1 MTSRRAFV
9 SLALGSAALAATGA
23 RAQPATTS
31 WPTRP
36 IRMLMPFAAGSGFD
50 TIVRFTCGR
59 LGEELGQPIIVENMP
74 GAGGIIATQTAAR
87 ATPDGYTM
95 IFQSLSTAVV
105 LAAAYPKLPYDPI
118 GDFRGVVGVS
128 QYPLIMITHPDVPAK
143 NLKEFI
149 ALLKANPGKF
159 SYGSSGIGTGQHLAV
174 ELFKTMA
181 GVDMVHVPYKGSAP
195 AATDLIANRI
205 QLLIEAVPSSI
216 PRIAQGQIR
225 PLAVTTLKRTPA
237 LPDVPTADEAG
248 VPGYEVPFWNGI
260 FAPKDVPRAII
271 EKMAAAATKILR
283 QPGTLAKFKEL
294 GAEDMNMTLE
304 PFEKY
309 WKDQIALYKKI
320 VATSGVKLEMQ

>member
-1 MTSRRAFV
+1 VTDRRTFV
-9 SLALGSAALAATGA
+9 SLALAQAALAAGGA
-23 RAQPATTS
+23 AQAQAPIA
-31 WPTRP
+31 WPTRTV
-36 IRMLMPFAAGSGFD
+36 RMLMPFAAGSGFD
-50 TIVRFTCGR
+50 TIVRYTCGR
-59 LGEELGQPIIVENMP
+59 IGEELGQSFIVENMP

-87 ATPDGYTM
+87 AAPDGYTM

-105 LAAAYPKLPYDPI
+105 LAAAYQKLPYDPI
-118 GDFRGVVGVS
+118 GDFRGIVGVS
-128 QYPLIMITHPDVPAK
+128 QYPLIMITHPDVPVK
-143 NLKEFI
+143 DLKEFI

-195 AATDLIANRI
+195 AATDLLANRI

-216 PRIAQGQIR
+216 PRIAAGQIR

-248 VPGYEVPFWNGI
+248 VPGYELPFWNGI
-260 FAPKDVPRAII
+260 FAP
-271 EKMAAAATKILR
+271 AATPRPIVEKLAATATKVLR
-283 QPGTLAKFKEL
+283 QPATIAKFKEL
-294 GAEDMNMTLE
+294 GAEDMGMTLE

-309 WKDQIALYKKI
+309 WKEQIALYRKV
-320 VATSGVKLEMQ
+320 VATSGVKLEMN

>member
-1 MTSRRAFV
+1 VTDRRTFV
-9 SLALGSAALAATGA
+9 SLALAQATLATTGIA
-23 RAQPATTS
+23 RAQAPTQ
-31 WPTRP
+31 WPTRSV
-36 IRMLMPFAAGSGFD
+36 RMLMPFAAGSGFD
-50 TIVRFTCGR
+50 TIVRYTCGKI
-59 LGEELGQPIIVENMP
+59 GDELGQPFVVENMP
-74 GAGGIIATQTAAR
+74 GGGGIIATQVAAR
-87 ATPDGYTM
+87 AAPDGYTM

-105 LAAAYPKLPYDPI
+105 LAAAYQKLPYDPI
-118 GDFRGVVGVS
+118 GDFRGIVGVS

-181 GVDMVHVPYKGSAP
+181 GVDLVHVPYKGSAP
-195 AATDLIANRI
+195 AATDLLANRI

-216 PRIAQGQIR
+216 PRIAAGQIR

-248 VPGYEVPFWNGI
+248 VPGYELPFWNGI
-260 FAPKDVPRAII
+260 YAP
-271 EKMAAAATKILR
+271 AATPRPILEKLAATATKVLR
-283 QPGTLAKFKEL
+283 QPATIAKFKEL

-309 WKDQIALYKKI
+309 WKDQIALYRKI
-320 VATSGVKLEMQ
+320 VATSGVKLEMN

>member
-1 MTSRRAFV
+1 MTDRRTFV
-9 SLALGSAALAATGA
+9 SLALAQAALTATGTA
-23 RAQPATTS
+23 HAQTS

-50 TIVRFTCGR
+50 TIVRFTCAKI
-59 LGEELGQPIIVENMP
+59 GEDLGQPIIVENMP

-118 GDFRGVVGVS
+118 GDFRGIVGVS

-149 ALLKANPGKF
+149 ALLKANPAKY

-174 ELFKTMA
+174 ELFKMMA
-181 GVDMVHVPYKGSAP
+181 GVEMVHVPYKGSAP

-216 PRIAQGQIR
+216 PRIAAGQIR

-248 VPGYEVPFWNGI
+248 VPGYELPFWNGI
-260 FAPKDVPRAII
+260 YTPAATPRPII
-271 EKMAAAATKILR
+271 EKLAASATKILR
-283 QPGTLAKFKEL
+283 QPATIQKFREL

-309 WKDQIALYKKI
+309 WKEQIALYRKI